1 MGLDWAAIQKNEKKK
16 KKEIDYQIYI
26 YKILKLKNINQIK
39 IKI

>member
-16 KKEIDYQIYI
+16 KKIDYQIYI